1 MNISDSVEEEIY
13 IFIARETQRRRYS
26 EMRSQVMRFCFT
38 KNYCLVSGGGKIY
51 VAVSLNIVSL
61 LNVEFV

>member
-26 EMRSQVMRFCFT
+26 ELSFYFT